1 MLVNIYSSEIF
12 KMIFMISTH
21 LVARKEQ
28 DRENCEALI
37 ADITELTNSIKEE
50 LIISRYI
57 EENIQVFIEK

>member
-1 MLVNIYSSEIF
+1 
-12 KMIFMISTH
+12 MIFMISTH